1 MLDLSENKLTYL
13 PELPLPKLQS
23 LNLRSSGLKG
33 LSQAVVKTSPHLKDL
48 LLENN
53 PIKCADLLGLAEW
66 ATPCREIDVINF
78 ELKSVDYFDKW
89 NQNKCK
95 THENFNI
102 IIVKIICPIINVKFN
117 HLDND
122 VKELFST
129 SFLNDMN
136 KKNNILLLPNVK
148 KINSQDRRLFNK
160 NITNFQDAKNLILS
174 VKENQTKLS
183 DSVEKRKFFIKKN
196 ETTILLPILQKK
208 IKFNINDNKLDD
220 KKIIKPGLNNIIN
233 NNINTSL
240 SKEMIINW
248 NENNSISRHQNN
260 ENTNIKHQIMDDVI
274 LFNKMV
280 QVEQTKDV
288 IETKNNVKY
297 EEIKLPTPQTPQPS
311 ALKLPLI
318 IKSNQSQIITEE
330 EDGEEVK
337 GQTSSMTSEIDQK
350 KFFKTNNLNAN
361 GNGSHIQQNST
372 SAISMNKKISDGKFV
387 ENTYKTVV
395 KNHSDDSIYMAEN
408 SLNVEIENKIENNMK
423 NNNKKNFVKLT
434 HLPENLLS
442 INSTHPEHWN
452 DIRTATNHPGTFVI
466 IGATIGMILSLVLVQ
481 IYRCIRPWHRNRNIH
496 EEDMDQPYTPAHC
509 DLLPM
514 EILNSP
520 IYATDA
526 PLEIW

>member
-1 MLDLSENKLTYL
+1 MDLSENKLTYF
-13 PELPLPKLQS
+13 PELPLPKLQT

-78 ELKSVDYFDKW
+78 QQNNFDYFEKW
-89 NQNKCK
+89 LPIKCSS
-95 THENFNI
+95 HENFHI
-102 IIVKIICPIINVKFN
+102 SFEKIICPIVDVKFT
-117 HLDND
+117 HLEND
-122 VKELFST
+122 VKEQFI
-129 SFLNDMN
+129 MN
-136 KKNNILLLPNVK
+136 KKNTSLFMPNVR
-148 KINSQDRRLFNK
+148 KINSQDRRL
-160 NITNFQDAKNLILS
+160 TNFQDAKNLILS
-174 VKENQTKLS
+174 GKEIETKTDL
-183 DSVEKRKFFIKKN
+183 EKWKIFNKKN
-196 ETTILLPILQKK
+196 LTTILLPIQKK
-208 IKFNINDNKLDD
+208 QQKFNDNKLDD
-220 KKIIKPGLNNIIN
+220 KKSGLNTISIN
-233 NNINTSL
+233 ANTSML
-240 SKEMIINW
+240 YD
-248 NENNSISRHQNN
+248 NNSISRQQNN

-288 IETKNNVKY
+288 IEKNNVKY
-297 EEIKLPTPQTPQPS
+297 EEIKLPTPQTPQPL
-311 ALKLPLI
+311 ALKLPMI
-318 IKSNQSQIITEE
+318 IKSNQSQIIKDEN
-330 EDGEEVK
+330 
-337 GQTSSMTSEIDQK
+337 QNSSMNFNENLINK
-350 KFFKTNNLNAN
+350 KIK
-361 GNGSHIQQNST
+361 GNGSTI
-372 SAISMNKKISDGKFV
+372 AISMNKKISDGNLV
-387 ENTYKTVV
+387 ENFNKTVV
-395 KNHSDDSIYMAEN
+395 KNHSDDSIYIAEN

-423 NNNKKNFVKLT
+423 IKKFIKLT

-452 DIRTATNHPGTFVI
+452 DIRTTTNHPGTFVI

-481 IYRCIRPWHRNRNIH
+481 IYRCVRPWNRTRNTN
-496 EEDMDQPYTPAHC
+496 EEDADQPYTPAHC

>member
-1 MLDLSENKLTYL
+1 MDLSENKLTYL

-78 ELKSVDYFDKW
+78 EEKSVDYFEKW
-89 NQNKCK
+89 SQQKCSS
-95 THENFNI
+95 HEKFHFI
-102 IIVKIICPIINVKFN
+102 IEKIVCPLVDVKFN

-122 VKELFST
+122 VKEQFSY
-129 SFLNDMN
+129 SNDMN
-136 KKNNILLLPNVK
+136 KKNNSLFLPILR
-148 KINSQDRRLFNK
+148 KINSQDRRLINK
-160 NITNFQDAKNLILS
+160 NITNFQDAKHLILS
-174 VKENQTKLS
+174 GKENQTKLS
-183 DSVEKRKFFIKKN
+183 DEKWKIFNKKN
-196 ETTILLPILQKK
+196 ETTIFMPMLHKK

-220 KKIIKPGLNNIIN
+220 KKIMKPGLNTI
-233 NNINTSL
+233 NINTTL

-248 NENNSISRHQNN
+248 NENNSISRQQNN

-274 LFNKMV
+274 LANKMV

-288 IETKNNVKY
+288 IEKNNVKY
-297 EEIKLPTPQTPQPS
+297 EEIKLPTPQTPQS
-311 ALKLPLI
+311 LALKLPVI
-318 IKSNQSQIITEE
+318 IKSNQRQ
-330 EDGEEVK
+330 ED
-337 GQTSSMTSEIDQK
+337 QTGSMNVEIVAK
-350 KFFKTNNLNAN
+350 NETNNLNVS
-361 GNGSHIQQNST
+361 GNGSHIQKNST
-372 SAISMNKKISDGKFV
+372 NAISLNKKKSDGKFV
-387 ENTYKTVV
+387 ENSNKTVV
-395 KNHSDDSIYMAEN
+395 KNHSDDSIYIAEN

-423 NNNKKNFVKLT
+423 NNNKKKFVKLT

-452 DIRTATNHPGTFVI
+452 DIRTTTNHPGTFVI
-466 IGATIGMILSLVLVQ
+466 IGATIGMIMSLVLVQ
-481 IYRCIRPWHRNRNIH
+481 IYRCVRPWHRTRSTH
-496 EEDMDQPYTPAHC
+496 EEDADQPYTPAHC